1 MSEIEFARKWT
12 VTCLAHRSLEIMNWM
27 DNRKIDAAIKQTERL
42 DEDYSRGEE
51 EGDGGVHVLAEG
63 WQQHLLYNFTLGI
76 QKLE

>member
-42 DEDYSRGEE
+42 DEDYSKDEE
-51 EGDGGVHVLAEG
+51 EMVVYMCLAEG
-63 WQQHLLYNFTLGI
+63 WQQHLLYSFTLGI
-76 QKLE
+76 QKLQ